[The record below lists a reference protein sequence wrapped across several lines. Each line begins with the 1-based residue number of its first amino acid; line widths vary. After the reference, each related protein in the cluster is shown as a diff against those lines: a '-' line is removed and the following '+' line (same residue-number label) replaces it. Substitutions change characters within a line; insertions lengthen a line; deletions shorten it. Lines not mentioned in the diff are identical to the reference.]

1 MEPDREV
8 LSVGERTDEQLPTK
22 PRKPWIAVLLSV
34 LASGLG
40 HLYAGEPRRGLAV
53 YVGGFIGAF
62 GLYGI
67 GVPKTFPGLLVFLLV
82 VVSYFLWVLW
92 DSARIA
98 RRNRDYVLKP
108 FNRWYWYVA
117 AFLVASFAVR
127 LAGPRLFALSTVRS
141 FKIPSGSMEPAI
153 RIGDHLI
160 ADMTAYR
167 SAKPSRGDLAI
178 FISPEDPNVRLT
190 KRVIGLPG
198 ERIEI
203 RHKVVYVNGQRLED
217 PWGHY
222 SQDQPAFG
230 DPLSSAL
237 RNRDDLAPVPIPEK
251 AVFLIGDDRDNSYD
265 SRFYGPVDLSLLQ
278 GRPLYVYWSPD
289 RSRIGMSLR

>member
-1 MEPDREV
+1 MDEP
-8 LSVGERTDEQLPTK
+8 QIPTK

-40 HLYAGEPRRGLAV
+40 HLYAGEPWRGLAV

-67 GVPKTFPGLLVFLLV
+67 GLPRTFPGLLVFLLMA
-82 VVSYFLWVLW
+82 VSYFFWMLW
-92 DSARIA
+92 DSARTA
-98 RRNRDYVLKP
+98 HRNRDYVLKP

-127 LAGPRLFALSTVRS
+127 LAGPRLFALSRVKT

-153 RIGDHLI
+153 RIGDHLM
-160 ADMTAYR
+160 ADMAAFR
-167 SAKPSRGDLAI
+167 STRPSRGDLAV
-178 FISPEDPNVRLT
+178 FISPEDPNVQLI

-203 RHKVVYVNGQRLED
+203 RHKAVYVNGQRLED
-217 PWGHY
+217 PWAHY
-222 SQDQPAFG
+222 RQDQPASG
-230 DPLSSAL
+230 APSEMP
-237 RNRDDLAPVPIPEK
+237 NRDNLAPVTIPDD
-251 AVFLIGDDRDNSYD
+251 AFFLIGDDRDNSYD
-265 SRFYGPVDLSLLQ
+265 SRFYGPVRRSLLE
-278 GRPLYVYWSPD
+278 GRPLYVYWAPD